1 MSDSFDGY
9 ERTYDDENRNQVV
22 AEKIQLIY
30 TNQSTRKRHKITIA
44 WGFNDNTPSCLEN
57 DLLLMPDDD
66 AGMEHKK
73 GLVVP
78 LAIKEFDSGLHQ
90 VWDTV
95 TGLEFR
101 TENGNLRWT
110 SFEDKEEIIE
120 YVPVESLPLHIP
132 KIDSTQL
139 SGKRYLHGVVSK
151 VKYKGRTCVLKSHI
165 EAMHNDAFKAELDAR
180 IKIGNVA
187 HITPMLGVVVQDSK
201 VDGTTNVVGILLKYC
216 EKGDLKRLLKEH
228 PVQRNIK
235 ERWAAQIVHGLAAIH
250 DAGLFHGDLKCE
262 NIVVDS
268 DDNAQIVDISNGYG
282 RTDGRY
288 LKTDGPMDPRRD
300 IYGFGATLWE
310 ILHDGEDPPTG
321 GLAEYRSGND
331 AASRIIRSCVR
342 QNVSDRPSLA
352 TVFGEL
358 GGRRKCGCNPGVSA
372 KLRAI
377 WGRFVKYSSAR

>member
-9 ERTYDDENRNQVV
+9 ERTYDDENHSKVV
-22 AEKIQLIY
+22 AEKIQLTY
-30 TNQSTRKRHKITIA
+30 TNQSTRKQHKITIA
-44 WGFNDNTPSCLEN
+44 WAFNDNTPGCLEN
-57 DLLLMPDDD
+57 DLLLISDDD
-66 AGMEHKK
+66 AGMERKK

-78 LAIKEFDSGLHQ
+78 LAIKEFESGLHQ
-90 VWDTV
+90 VWETV

-101 TENGNLRWT
+101 TENGNLCWT
-110 SFEDKEEIIE
+110 SFEDEEEIIE
-120 YVPVESLPLHIP
+120 HFPVESIPLHIP
-132 KIDSTQL
+132 KIDSTEL

-165 EAMHNDAFKAELDAR
+165 EAMHNDVFKAELDAR
-180 IKIGNVA
+180 IEMGNVA

-216 EKGDLKRLLKEH
+216 EKGDLNRLLKERR
-228 PVQRNIK
+228 VQRSVK
-235 ERWAAQIVHGLAAIH
+235 ERWAAQIVHGIASIH

-262 NIVVDS
+262 NVVVDE

-282 RTDGRY
+282 HTQGWY

-300 IYGFGATLWE
+300 IYGFGVTLWE
-310 ILHDGEDPPTG
+310 ILHDGEDPQSG
-321 GLAEYRSGND
+321 GLVQDGVWND
-331 AASRIIRSCVR
+331 ATDRIIQGCVR
-342 QNVSDRPSLA
+342 QNASDRPSLA

-358 GGRRKCGCNPGVSA
+358 GGRRKCGCDPGISG

-377 WGRFVKYSSAR
+377 WGRLVK